1 MCIRDSY
8 APAARL
14 KRFSSC
20 FTCTSPKSVVLAALD
35 YAPGFAPCEGKGFRR
50 LFLFGKHDFQPHG
63 VAINTALVNGREIA
77 GWIVTADGPTALRS
91 VSPARREFSFCM
103 ALIGSSMF
111 PCAQSNSK

>member
-35 YAPGFAPCEGKGFRR
+35 YAPGFAPCKGKGFRR
-50 LFLFGKHDFQPHG
+50 LFLFGKHDFQPQG
-63 VAINTALVNGREIA
+63 VASNTGHVRGRESE
-77 GWIVTADGPTALRS
+77 GWIVTAGEGTAMRGVGGAGIELAS
-91 VSPARREFSFCM
+91 YTGVD
-103 ALIGSSMF
+103 
-111 PCAQSNSK
+111 